1 MKNNSCKKAIITGAA
16 LGLGRS
22 LALGLAEE
30 GWKIGIVDIND
41 GEANATLNEVRRKGG
56 DGEIFRCD
64 VTDLNQVEAMIDH
77 FFTAWGSI
85 DMLFNNAGVG
95 TVGDVGYTPIE
106 EWRRLIS
113 IDLFGVIHGCHAV
126 IPRMKK
132 QGYGYIVNT
141 ASSGGVASLPSMSA
155 YNVCKAGVISL
166 SETLKAELAPFNID
180 VSVICPTFFKS
191 NLINSFSNSDTPFL
205 QTTKTGFQN
214 TKITSDIIAR
224 KVLNSIKKKTFY
236 IFPQANAKQ
245 VWFTKRIAPSL
256 YIKTL
261 AFLNKKGKLEP
272 ILDAMAH
279 RGKL

>member
-1 MKNNSCKKAIITGAA
+1 MKKNSCKKAIITGAA
-16 LGLGRS
+16 CGLGRS
-22 LALGLAEE
+22 LSLALAEE

-41 GEANATLNEVRRKGG
+41 DDSNATLDEVRRKGG
-56 DGEIFRCD
+56 DGEIFCCD
-64 VTDLNQVEAMIDH
+64 VSDLNQVEAMIDH
-77 FFTAWGSI
+77 FFTVWGSI
-85 DMLFNNAGVG
+85 DLLVNNAGVA
-95 TVGDVGYTPIE
+95 TVGDVGSMPIK

-113 IDLFGVIHGCHAV
+113 IDLFGVIHGCHV
-126 IPRMKK
+126 MIPKMKK

-141 ASSGGVASLPSMSA
+141 ASAAGIASLLSMSA

-166 SETLKAELAPFNID
+166 SETLKVELAPFNIG

-191 NLINSFSNSDTPFL
+191 NLINSFNCSDHPFFE
-205 QTTKTGFQN
+205 TTKTGFQK
-214 TKITSDIIAR
+214 TTITSDIIAHR
-224 KVLNSIKKKTFY
+224 VLNSLKKGTFY

-245 VWFTKRIAPSL
+245 VWFTKRLAPSL
-256 YIKTL
+256 YIRML